1 MGRLIAQMATQIFA
15 FALLCSSTAF
25 LQPPQRIA
33 RTALRAES
41 LNRGSKPPM
50 SDADKEAAMKR
61 MGYVFDASR
70 NTWTRPPPNRPA
82 RKPAIARSPASAR
95 LLEVRLGDGVSDERR
110 RGAPRTVQGRPEA
123 AGAVEA
129 AAPTPR
135 QTLEALGMSL
145 AAAKVVGPVALA
157 LAQLGLWALC
167 RDAAADFVVGDF
179 FAGDVLPASLGD
191 WRLAGLAAAFAVF
204 GADPAASAAVQNALD
219 IMLRH
224 LKKFTVYSSVIVA
237 GQASRALDNA
247 PAGQDESEDAEDL
260 LRRLSECEDASY
272 VQIFGDCY
280 DPDTT
285 DLRAAPAPPMRA
297 ARPTLGVAGT

>member
-1 MGRLIAQMATQIFA
+1 MVAAA
-15 FALLCSSTAF
+15 TAF

-95 LLEVRLGDGVSDERR
+95 LLE
-110 RGAPRTVQGRPEA
+110 
-123 AGAVEA
+123 
-129 AAPTPR
+129 
-135 QTLEALGMSL
+135 TLEALGMSL

-204 GADPAASAAVQNALD
+204 GADPAASA
-219 IMLRH
+219 
-224 LKKFTVYSSVIVA
+224 
-237 GQASRALDNA
+237 
-247 PAGQDESEDAEDL
+247 
-260 LRRLSECEDASY
+260 RR
-272 VQIFGDCY
+272 
-280 DPDTT
+280 
-285 DLRAAPAPPMRA
+285 
-297 ARPTLGVAGT
+297 GTR